1 MGDAAS
7 AAGTAAPPAGARRR
21 VISATSLRPC
31 FARRVRK
38 PGAQTNIVALP
49 Y

>member
-7 AAGTAAPPAGARRR
+7 AAGTAAPLAAPYGAPL
-21 VISATSLRPC
+21 VLQGN